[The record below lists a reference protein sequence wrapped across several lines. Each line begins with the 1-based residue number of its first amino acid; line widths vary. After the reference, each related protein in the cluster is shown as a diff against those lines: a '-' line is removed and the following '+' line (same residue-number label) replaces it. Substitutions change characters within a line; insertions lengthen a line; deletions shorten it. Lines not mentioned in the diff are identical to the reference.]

1 MEYET
6 VIGLEVHSQL
16 LTNSKMFCPCRS
28 DYQSSD
34 PNVLVCPVCM
44 GMPGALPVIN
54 QQAVEHTIKMGLA
67 LGCTISLQTK
77 FDRKNYAYPDL
88 MKGYQ
93 ISQYDIPIANNGC
106 LEIDVGDATKK
117 IRIERVHLEED
128 VAKLQHVKDGNNGYS
143 LLDIN
148 RSGVP
153 LMEIVSHPDMRS
165 PEEAR
170 EYLTNVRTIIQY
182 LKVSTGNME
191 EGSFRC
197 DANISIRPI
206 GSSDM
211 GNKVEIKNMNSFSGV
226 YNALNHE
233 VSRQK
238 ELVDG
243 GGVVGQET
251 RGWIDEKGITISQR
265 SKENSH
271 DYRYFPDPD
280 LPPLLINQE
289 HIDDVKNSLPEL
301 PRQRR
306 IRFMNQYGLPLYD
319 AQLLT
324 DHKATADFLEEAM
337 NNTVDQDTS
346 NPMVRAKSMS
356 NWVLGTLAG
365 LLNAKGLTIEESPVS
380 PDNLSD
386 LVDLIESGEL
396 SNSLAK
402 VVLQECCDTGESPSR
417 IVAEKGYT
425 QITDE
430 SVVEDAVM
438 KAISENPSAV
448 LDYVSGKVSAIK
460 FLMGQVMKLTRGEA
474 NPGMVDNLLKCK
486 LKEIKEG

>member
-77 FDRKNYAYPDL
+77 FDRKNYTYPDL

-93 ISQYDIPIANNGC
+93 ISQYDIPIANNGV
-106 LEIDVGDATKK
+106 LEIDIGDDTKK
-117 IRIERVHLEED
+117 VRIERVHLEED
-128 VAKLQHVKDGNNGYS
+128 VAKLQHIKDGDESYS

-148 RSGVP
+148 RSGIP
-153 LMEIVSHPDMRS
+153 LMEIVSHPDMRT

-170 EYLTNVRTIIQY
+170 EYLTNLRTIIQY

-197 DANISIRPI
+197 DANISIRPM
-206 GSSDM
+206 GRSEM

-238 ELVDG
+238 ALVDE
-243 GGVVGQET
+243 GGVVEQET

-265 SKENSH
+265 TKEDSH

-280 LPPLLINQE
+280 LPPLLIKQE
-289 HIDDVKNSLPEL
+289 HVDDVKKSIPEL

-306 IRFMNQYGLPLYD
+306 IRFIHQYGLSLYD

-337 NNTVDQDTS
+337 KSTGDLAVS
-346 NPMVRAKSMS
+346 NSTVRAKSMS

-365 LLNAKGLTIEESPVS
+365 LLNAKDLTIEESPVS

-386 LVDLIESGEL
+386 LVDLIESGKL

-402 VVLQECCDTGESPSR
+402 VVLQECCNTGESPSR
-417 IVAEKGYT
+417 IVTTKGYL

-438 KAISENPSAV
+438 QSISENPSAV
-448 LDYVSGKVSAIK
+448 LDYVSGKESAIK
-460 FLMGQVMKLTRGEA
+460 FLMGQVMKLTKGKA
-474 NPGMVDNLLKCK
+474 NPGMVNNLLKCK
-486 LKEIKEG
+486 LEEIKEG